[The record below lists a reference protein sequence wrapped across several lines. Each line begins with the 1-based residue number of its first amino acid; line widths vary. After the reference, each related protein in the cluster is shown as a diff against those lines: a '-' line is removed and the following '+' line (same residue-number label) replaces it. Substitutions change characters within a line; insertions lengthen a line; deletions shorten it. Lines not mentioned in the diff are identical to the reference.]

1 MLFFLVLLALV
12 FYLFFFFNR
21 NFGLIFICGNGCTG
35 TSSGY
40 GRVSIFL
47 YRSDDVRSLET
58 SLEDKYERRPSIDFF
73 ISSCFSQ
80 EKEINSFKRCPMHLC
95 GLKRVS
101 A

>member
-73 ISSCFSQ
+73 HFIVF
-80 EKEINSFKRCPMHLC
+80 FARKRKSIHLKDVRC
-95 GLKRVS
+95 IC
-101 A
+101 AD